1 MGKPVATISHW
12 DVGIALVCLAL
23 AVWLGILGT
32 QKMAL
37 SAELNRRGEP
47 AEATV
52 VAVEH
57 RSMNIFNGG
66 LREWTDVTVAFND
79 ARGTPVRATRQGPKS
94 ATIGEKVRVVYDPQ
108 H

>member
-1 MGKPVATISHW
+1 MGKPVATIFLW
-12 DVGIALVCLAL
+12 DAGIALVCLAM

-32 QKMAL
+32 QKMAV

-57 RSMNIFNGG
+57 KSMNIYNGG
-66 LREWTDVTVAFND
+66 IREWTSPDSCHQ
-79 ARGTPVRATRQGPKS
+79 ARS
-94 ATIGEKVRVVYDPQ
+94 
-108 H
+108 